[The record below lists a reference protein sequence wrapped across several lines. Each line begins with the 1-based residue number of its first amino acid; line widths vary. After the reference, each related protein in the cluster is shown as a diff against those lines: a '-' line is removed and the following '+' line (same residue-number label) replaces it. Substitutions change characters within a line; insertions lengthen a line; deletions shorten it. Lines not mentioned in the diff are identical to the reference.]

1 MSEAGFELFNR
12 AFPIV
17 VELLYA
23 VCLTLFLLPFLGER
37 RGQKAPA
44 VLAGHLLISLVWDS
58 FPAPQGTFSL
68 TMAALLVVSARFLG
82 LKKALAFLLGLLFWN
97 TKFAGAMRSWAR
109 RRPCICAR
117 YSCSHCCSCPSL

>member
-37 RGQKAPA
+37 RG
-44 VLAGHLLISLVWDS
+44 
-58 FPAPQGTFSL
+58 
-68 TMAALLVVSARFLG
+68 
-82 LKKALAFLLGLLFWN
+82 KKVG
-97 TKFAGAMRSWAR
+97 GGG
-109 RRPCICAR
+109 
-117 YSCSHCCSCPSL
+117 